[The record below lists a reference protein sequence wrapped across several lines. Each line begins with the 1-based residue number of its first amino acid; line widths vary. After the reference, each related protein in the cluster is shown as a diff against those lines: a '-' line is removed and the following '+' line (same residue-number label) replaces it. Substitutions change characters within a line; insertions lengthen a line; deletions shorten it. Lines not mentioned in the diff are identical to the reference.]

1 MNKKIIDRLRK
12 MLQATGP
19 YGNAS
24 VDQFNENYFRN
35 AELKNTESARP
46 TTDESTDNRKC
57 NKTTR
62 KETPNPNEKH
72 EYKS

>member
-1 MNKKIIDRLRK
+1 MNKKIIGRLRK

-35 AELKNTESARP
+35 AELKNAESARP
-46 TTDESTDNRKC
+46 TTSESTDKRKC
-57 NKTTR
+57 NKKTR
-62 KETPNPNEKH
+62 KGTHNPNEKH
-72 EYKS
+72 E